1 MYSKLLQ
8 DGNGFT
14 NKSVISTHFSVF
26 HSVYCL
32 PLKPSQPVC
41 GINILKLTWITD
53 FITIIIRVGPY
64 CAVPSLSFTSI
75 FHRGDRGGDDCW
87 GGGGS
92 EDSRDGE
99 AHPGRAQPPGGGHW
113 RVVWVQGDDSSSLLP
128 LSHRC
133 PLCAVKRILLLHV
146 FFLLKLLNV
155 LKCNTLMTYWLL
167 PHSSFNVYHST
178 RFIYCS

>member
-32 PLKPSQPVC
+32 LLKPSQPVC

-64 CAVPSLSFTSI
+64 KPHPKHTLTCLKNIYAPVGLVLMLVENLS
-75 FHRGDRGGDDCW
+75 
-87 GGGGS
+87 
-92 EDSRDGE
+92 
-99 AHPGRAQPPGGGHW
+99 
-113 RVVWVQGDDSSSLLP
+113 
-128 LSHRC
+128 
-133 PLCAVKRILLLHV
+133 
-146 FFLLKLLNV
+146 
-155 LKCNTLMTYWLL
+155 
-167 PHSSFNVYHST
+167 
-178 RFIYCS
+178 